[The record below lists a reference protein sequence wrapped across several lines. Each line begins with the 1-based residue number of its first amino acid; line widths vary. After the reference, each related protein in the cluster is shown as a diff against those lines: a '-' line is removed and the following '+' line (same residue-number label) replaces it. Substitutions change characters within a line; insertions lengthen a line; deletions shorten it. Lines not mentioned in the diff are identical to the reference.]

1 MCTIIMINKQP
12 VVIGNRSHDSNIA
25 HHLSSRLSTA
35 HQIQRS
41 LLEIFLFFALFKND
55 FQTSNIFLTRFFW
68 GATRGCVVIYF
79 LLTAFK
85 LLLYRLSP
93 TTFGGWAS
101 LTKPPRQ
108 SGYSI
113 WQPPGRVARARK
125 KGKWFFLVALH
136 LFVQNNLIHT
146 DRSNLLPPIEN
157 LKRSIN
163 GLIDRKL
170 WFRC

>member
-1 MCTIIMINKQP
+1 MINKQP

-25 HHLSSRLSTA
+25 HQLSSHLSTA

-41 LLEIFLFFALFKND
+41 LLEIFFSCFFLLFSETIFRL
-55 FQTSNIFLTRFFW
+55 QTSFWRGFFW
-68 GATRGCVVIYF
+68 GATRGCVVIYLI

-101 LTKPPRQ
+101 LTRPPRQ
-108 SGYSI
+108 SEYSI
-113 WQPPGRVARARK
+113 WQPPRRVARARK

-136 LFVQNNLIHT
+136 LFVQKNLIHT
-146 DRSNLLPPIEN
+146 DRPNLLPPIEN
-157 LKRSIN
+157 FKRSIN